1 MKNEKTRYI
10 CLIIQVSAALCTIF
24 NPLHIFT
31 APATFATGPFWPQTY
46 FSHKTSLSVYTIAA
60 LQQPNSLFLC
70 LILWLPPARSFYHFV
85 LRVANINL
93 YLMFISFVLLLLLL
107 CHSLIIFHLIFFTFH
122 SPSSSS
128 SKKDNKADDI
138 NLLSIMFFHWYH
150 QNHGFHFYCF
160 RPGAPLSLFL
170 YWFFYWEFSYTDA
183 LIENMKEKIIVSKV

>member
-60 LQQPNSLFLC
+60 SQQSNSLFLY
-70 LILWLPPARSFYHFV
+70 LILWLPPASSSYHFV
-85 LRVANINL
+85 LRVTNINL
-93 YLMFISFVLLLLLL
+93 YFIFISFALPLFLL

-122 SPSSSS
+122 SPSSSR

-138 NLLSIMFFHWYH
+138 NLLFIIFLIGITRIMD
-150 QNHGFHFYCF
+150 FHFYCS
-160 RPGAPLSLFL
+160 RQGAPLSLFL
-170 YWFFYWEFSYTDA
+170 YWFFIGNIYIQMLWLKTW
-183 LIENMKEKIIVSKV
+183 KRKW